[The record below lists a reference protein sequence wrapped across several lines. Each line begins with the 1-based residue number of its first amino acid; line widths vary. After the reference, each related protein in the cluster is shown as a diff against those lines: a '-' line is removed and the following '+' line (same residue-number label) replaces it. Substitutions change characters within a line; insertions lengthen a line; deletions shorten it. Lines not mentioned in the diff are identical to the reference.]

1 MEAGESGETG
11 EPASVELNLLPL
23 PWKEGELVMVGEAD
37 DDDDDEK
44 C

>member
-11 EPASVELNLLPL
+11 EPASVELNLLPPL
-23 PWKEGELVMVGEAD
+23 WKEGELVMMGEV
-37 DDDDDEK
+37 DDDDEK